1 MLRELC
7 ALCGNK
13 DCFVNLQGQ
22 DYAFIQL
29 LGRQIYR
36 KQTQRT

>member
-7 ALCGNK
+7 ALCGVK
-13 DCFVNLQGQ
+13 VWPKEFTGED
-22 DYAFIQL
+22 DAFIQL

-36 KQTQRT
+36 KQALRA